1 MEQPKTPDNS
11 SNSSEKSKNIGMD
24 KYNEEAL
31 RVLETQGTQEFMKHV
46 FTDQDNPKR
55 QLSYAE
61 MRMRYG

>member
-11 SNSSEKSKNIGMD
+11 SVRSNNKGMD
-24 KYNEEAL
+24 EYNEEAQ
-31 RVLETQGTQEFMKHV
+31 RVLDTQGTQEFMKHV
-46 FTDQDNPKR
+46 FTDQDKPTR